1 MKLKF
6 SKKVSNRVKAR
17 LKNKARI
24 RKNVI
29 GSTERPRLTVYRSTK
44 HIYAQIVDDSTG
56 STLCSASSL
65 SAKLEGSNSSKNAA
79 FEVGKLIAETAKGKN
94 ISKVVF
100 DRSGYIYHGRIR
112 SLAEGAREGGLN
124 F

>member
-24 RKNVI
+24 RKKVI
-29 GSTERPRLTVYRSTK
+29 GSAERPRLTVYRSTK
-44 HIYAQIVDDSTG
+44 HIYAQIVDDATG

-65 SAKLEGSNSSKNAA
+65 AAKLEGSKSSKNAA

-100 DRSGYIYHGRIR
+100 DRSGYVYHGRVR